1 MAKLAKALNTNTL
14 GDLKALAEILQR
26 QGRGRDTILAHIT
39 PKEARYLKERGG
51 RGSKNPMT
59 GLLEYDGAEV
69 PAPVTDVAPPTIAPV
84 DTSTMISPET
94 QAAVNTPIDV
104 SSYASAPAAQDTSG
118 TYSLAGGGGQY
129 GGMGP
134 SNIGAPLSAGTGL
147 AGPGPTPSLLPT
159 DVQNAVSAASDI
171 QGEQQIPEVQKQSVY
186 DRIAKMA
193 GGPDAL
199 KRLGLA
205 GALGLFGASTSRKA
219 AGQAQAAQ
227 AEQQALATPYQT
239 AGRQMI
245 GAAEKGQLTPASMQA
260 YQAAQAQLAQ
270 KGAITGGVGAQQAAV
285 QLEEFRQKLLEQQY
299 NYGLQVA
306 GIGDQIAL
314 GAIRTGL
321 QLDQAMAQSTQN
333 FYTSLAAIASG
344 IPFKTGG

>member
-59 GLLEYDGAEV
+59 GLLEYDGADVPTPTPDV
-69 PAPVTDVAPPTIAPV
+69 PAAPASLPDVTVSAPASSPAVDVPITPDVSLPSAPSAGPSYPSAYGYSDVGAAPSMGTGLAPPATPELPAAVPAQLSQI
-84 DTSTMISPET
+84 DTQGLISPET
-94 QAAVNTPIDV
+94 EAAATTPVETTDK
-104 SSYASAPAAQDTSG
+104 
-118 TYSLAGGGGQY
+118 
-129 GGMGP
+129 P
-134 SNIGAPLSAGTGL
+134 SI
-147 AGPGPTPSLLPT
+147 
-159 DVQNAVSAASDI
+159 
-171 QGEQQIPEVQKQSVY
+171 Y
-186 DRIAKMA
+186 DRLAKA
-193 GGPDAL
+193 VGGPDAL

-205 GALGLFGASTSRKA
+205 GALGLYGASTSRKA

>member
-59 GLLEYDGAEV
+59 GLLEYDGADV
-69 PAPVTDVAPPTIAPV
+69 PATTTPTPSTDTPTPSGSVGEVTVTAPATSSDVYTPTVTLNEPSAAAPLEFGGGTSPVSYASPQGTLQPPIQMAPESAQGSISPV
-84 DTSTMISPET
+84 LPQADTSGLVSPET
-94 QAAVNTPIDV
+94 QAAVTTPVEADK
-104 SSYASAPAAQDTSG
+104 
-118 TYSLAGGGGQY
+118 
-129 GGMGP
+129 P
-134 SNIGAPLSAGTGL
+134 SI
-147 AGPGPTPSLLPT
+147 
-159 DVQNAVSAASDI
+159 
-171 QGEQQIPEVQKQSVY
+171 Y
-186 DRIAKMA
+186 DRLAKA
-193 GGPDAL
+193 VGGPDAL

-205 GALGLFGASTSRKA
+205 GALGLYGASTSRKA

-344 IPFKTGG
+344 TPFKTGG